1 MNKRCE
7 KKKNI
12 TSFLSLAWAKDK
24 KIFIH
29 RVAVNMIDLI
39 FITFVITY
47 FIFNIITGIFYLCRA
62 AVDVNNSDFIL
73 NMVDNNNVSTERKIL
88 HGGGWD
94 EAIKSIFIY
103 GSGVLRLQLARSG
116 SPGAK
121 GFVIASTLAA
131 DAFSKIATNAINDPS
146 YVRDHYD
153 QWNYLWSK
161 GKKDSIDLDFKN
173 DKNIDTAA
181 RKIEESLKKST
192 DTTSDSSTGSSSGNN
207 FLPDFDFVTDLQNKL
222 INKFFDIIRPILEPV
237 TVDYSNELLATQI
250 YHLSIILFILA
261 VLITVLIIALFIN
274 MFVAINGEIINK
286 YFTNKYI
293 RWYISINVKLINI
306 EVFVLGFSIISFM
319 TTLIEGLR
327 FIATHPI
334 LIT

>member
-1 MNKRCE
+1 MKENKNRV
-7 KKKNI
+7 K
-12 TSFLSLAWAKDK
+12 LSSVNVWDIAKDK
-24 KIFIH
+24 TNFIL
-29 RVAVNMIDLI
+29 NMIDLI
-39 FITFVITY
+39 FITLVITY
-47 FIFNIITGIFYLCRA
+47 FIFKLITGIFYLL
-62 AVDVNNSDFIL
+62 DVNNHDIFL
-73 NMVDNNNVSTERKIL
+73 YMVDNNNVSTERKIL

-94 EAIKSIFIY
+94 ETIKSIFIY
-103 GSGVLRLQLARSG
+103 GSGVLRLHLARSG

-121 GFVIASTLAA
+121 GFVIASTLVA

-153 QWNYLWSK
+153 QWDYLWSK

-173 DKNIDTAA
+173 DKNIVTADA
-181 RKIEESLKKST
+181 TKIGESLKKST
-192 DTTSDSSTGSSSGNN
+192 DSTSDSSIGSSSGNN
-207 FLPDFDFVTDLQNKL
+207 FLPDFDIFTDLQNKL
-222 INKFFDIIRPILEPV
+222 VNKFFDIIRPILEPV

-261 VLITVLIIALFIN
+261 VLITVLIIALIIN
-274 MFVAINGEIINK
+274 MFVAINGERINK